1 MCSWKC
7 SWNGHS
13 GSAPG
18 VLLECSWNAPGMLL
32 GNRRYY
38 WGSEIADTI
47 GVYAIADT
55 YASSTFFAGAIPRD
69 SLEFLEHS

>member
-38 WGSEIADTI
+38 WGSEIADTK
-47 GVYAIADT
+47 GVYAIAELQGV
-55 YASSTFFAGAIPRD
+55 SLFFQEHSRSN